1 MSAKFQVALA
11 FLIGILVSTISI
23 NSSSAAPT
31 YVFPIANCTV
41 KYSHFH
47 HDYPATDI
55 QTKKGCAFVAPIN
68 GTVDEVVYKD
78 LWNGKTNK
86 GEDRGGLSVSII
98 GSDGVR
104 YYGSH
109 LSVVE
114 TGIATGVA
122 VVAGQKLGEVGA
134 TGSARGT
141 ATHLHFGISW
151 PTDKGVWWVKRGMLY
166 PWKYLD
172 AWKAGTDLSPVNS
185 IKSLKAKVGEIPPK
199 PKN

>member
-1 MSAKFQVALA
+1 VKYKL
-11 FLIGILVSTISI
+11 FLLLIILFFSTSVNSI
-23 NSSSAAPT
+23 AAVAAPT
-31 YVFPIANCTV
+31 YTFPIANCTV
-41 KYSHFH
+41 KYGKYH

-55 QTKKGCAFVAPIN
+55 QAKKGCAFVAPIN
-68 GTVDEVVYKD
+68 GVVDEVVYKD
-78 LWNGKTNK
+78 IWSGKTNK
-86 GEDRGGLSVSII
+86 GEDRGGLSVSIV

-134 TGSARGT
+134 TGSAKGT
-141 ATHLHFGISW
+141 APHLHFGISW
-151 PTDKGVWWVKRGMLY
+151 PTKSGVWWVKRGMLY

-185 IKSLKAKVGEIPPK
+185 IKSLKTKVGEIPTK
-199 PKN
+199 PQN

>member
-1 MSAKFQVALA
+1 MNAKHR
-11 FLIGILVSTISI
+11 ISI
-23 NSSSAAPT
+23 SVIASLFFSAIYSSVSIAAPT
-31 YVFPIANCTV
+31 YAFPIANCIA
-41 KYSHFH
+41 KYGKYH

-55 QTKKGCAFVAPIN
+55 QAKKGCAFVAPIN
-68 GTVDEVVYKD
+68 GVVDEVVYKD
-78 LWNGKTNK
+78 IWSGKTNK
-86 GEDRGGLSVSII
+86 GEDRGGLSVSIV

-141 ATHLHFGISW
+141 APHLHFGISW
-151 PTDKGVWWVKRGMLY
+151 PTKSGVWWVKRGMLY

-172 AWKAGTDLSPVNS
+172 AWKAGKDLSPVNS
-185 IKSLKAKVGEIPPK
+185 IKVLKTKVGEIPPK
-199 PKN
+199 PKG